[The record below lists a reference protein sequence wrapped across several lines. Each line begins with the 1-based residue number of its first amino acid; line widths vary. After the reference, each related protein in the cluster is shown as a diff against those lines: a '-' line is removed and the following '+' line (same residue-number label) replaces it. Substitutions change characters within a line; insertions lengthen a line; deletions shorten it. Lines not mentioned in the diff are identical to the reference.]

1 MSATDRASRRRSDPD
16 ALVKLGAA
24 LRAERERQGMSHTD
38 LSRASGLHRTH
49 ISRIERGL
57 CEPTLRTLLRL
68 RGGLGSLAA
77 VFADLERE
85 DAAE

>member
-1 MSATDRASRRRSDPD
+1 MRDTD
-16 ALVKLGAA
+16 ALAKLGAA

-57 CEPTLRTLLRL
+57 CEPTAKTLMRL
-68 RGGLGSLAA
+68 QRGLGSLAA
-77 VFADLERE
+77 VFAAVE
-85 DAAE
+85 DEAGDPDGR